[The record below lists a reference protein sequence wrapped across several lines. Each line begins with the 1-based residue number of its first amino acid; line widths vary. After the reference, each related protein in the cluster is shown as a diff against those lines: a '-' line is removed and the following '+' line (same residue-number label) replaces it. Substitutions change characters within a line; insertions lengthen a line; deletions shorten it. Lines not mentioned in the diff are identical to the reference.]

1 MEQINVKNM
10 AKMKVAILGAGNMG
24 TALAHLIGTNGHEVN
39 LWSIEPEVIND
50 INIRHTNKKYLDGVI
65 LPANVFATLDLDKAL
80 LKAKVVVMAVP
91 TQVLSSVLE
100 QANKLLNKEMV
111 FLSVSKGIEQK
122 TGRTVSCVIKDNLS
136 KDLQSHVGVLM
147 GPLFATEIAQG
158 LPSVSL
164 VAIGNLNDY
173 KILKKALSND
183 YFFTRYSADVLGAEL
198 GGALKNIYAILLG
211 VCAGMGYGWNTKSAT
226 LSAAISEMA
235 FCGQK
240 LGAKKETLYGL
251 SGLGDL
257 LTTGFGEK
265 SRNRRFGEKICT
277 GETVDEALKEI
288 GQVVEGVAT
297 LKIVAKMLKKYKKQT
312 PLLNA
317 VHDMVEHHKDPCA
330 VFSKLLQKII

>member
-1 MEQINVKNM
+1 MSKLKI
-10 AKMKVAILGAGNMG
+10 AILGAGNMG
-24 TALAHLIGTNGHEVN
+24 SALAHLIGTNGYEVN
-39 LWSIEPEVIND
+39 LWSIEPDVVNEINAKHV
-50 INIRHTNKKYLDGVI
+50 NIKYLDGVT
-65 LPANVFATLDLDKAL
+65 LPTDVYASLDLDKVL
-80 LKAKVVVMAVP
+80 LNSKIVIVAVP
-91 TQVLSSVLE
+91 TQVIAAVLE
-100 QANKLLNKEMV
+100 QSKLFLNKDMI

-122 TGRTVSCVIKDNLS
+122 TGKTVSNVIKYHLPKN
-136 KDLQSHVGVLM
+136 LQSHVGVLM

-164 VAIGNLNDY
+164 VAIPSSKDY
-173 KILKKALSND
+173 KILNKALGNN
-183 YFFTRYSADVLGAEL
+183 YFFTRYTNDVLGAEL

-226 LSAAISEMA
+226 ISAAIKEMA
-235 FCGQK
+235 YCGQK

-265 SRNRRFGEKICT
+265 SRNRRFGEKICE
-277 GETVDEALKEI
+277 GDTVDEALKEI

-297 LKIVAKMLKKYKKQT
+297 LKIAAKMLSRYKKQT

-317 VHDMVEHHKDPCA
+317 VYSMVEKHKDPCL
-330 VFSKLLQKII
+330 VFDYLLKKII